1 MAERSRPV
9 GGATTDRPPI
19 MTVAPPGPAAQ
30 QPSPGER
37 HRAPWTSARGRE
49 RLLQLAFLFPA
60 VAYLLLFF
68 GYPVVQNVL
77 MGFQEYTTATFY
89 TGEAPWVGFA
99 NYGAVLTSPVFDQAL
114 LNTALFTVGSIAGQF
129 VIGLAIAV
137 FFQRRFPLSGMLRS
151 LLLLPWLIPL
161 IVSGAV
167 WRWILDQDN
176 GALNRFLGGLGLV
189 GENPGWLTSTSL
201 ALIAVIGVNIWIGI
215 PFNTTILYGG
225 LQDIPEEL
233 YEAAALDGATGWR
246 AFRHVTWPLLRPVVN
261 VVLVLGVVYT
271 IKVLD
276 IILGL
281 TGGGPANATQT
292 IATQSYHLSFQ
303 EFEFG
308 QGAALG
314 NVLIVISLVFALL
327 YLRANRRAGLG

>member
-19 MTVAPPGPAAQ
+19 AAAAPPGPVARRPA
-30 QPSPGER
+30 PIER
-37 HRAPWTSARGRE
+37 NRAPWASARGRE
-49 RLLQLAFLFPA
+49 RLLQLGFLLPA
-60 VAYLLLFF
+60 VVYLLLFF

-77 MGFQEYTTATFY
+77 MAFEDYTTATFY

-99 NYGAVLTSPVFDQAL
+99 NYGAVLTSAVFDQAL
-114 LNTALFTVGSIAGQF
+114 LNTVLFTVGSIAGQF

-137 FFQRRFPLSGMLRS
+137 FFQRRFPLSGVLRS

-176 GALNRFLGGLGLV
+176 GALNRFLGGLHLV
-189 GENPGWLTSTSL
+189 QDNPGWLTSTSL
-201 ALIAVIGVNIWIGI
+201 ALIAVIGVNIWVGI

-314 NVLIVISLVFALL
+314 NILIVISLVFALL

>member
-1 MAERSRPV
+1 
-9 GGATTDRPPI
+9 
-19 MTVAPPGPAAQ
+19 VAPPGAVARRPA
-30 QPSPGER
+30 PVER
-37 HRAPWTSARGRE
+37 NRAPWASARGRE
-49 RLLQLAFLFPA
+49 RLLQLGFLLPA
-60 VAYLLLFF
+60 VVYLLLFF

-77 MGFQEYTTATFY
+77 MAFQEYTTATFY

-99 NYGAVLTSPVFDQAL
+99 NYGAVLTSAVFDQAL
-114 LNTALFTVGSIAGQF
+114 LNTVLFTVGSIAGQF

-137 FFQRRFPLSGMLRS
+137 FFQRRFPLSGVLRS

-176 GALNRFLGGLGLV
+176 GALNRFLGGLHLV
-189 GENPGWLTSTSL
+189 QDNPGWLTSTSL
-201 ALIAVIGVNIWIGI
+201 ALIAVIGVNIWVGI

-314 NVLIVISLVFALL
+314 NILIVISLVFALL